1 MFQCL
6 QENIAQAA
14 FGSACRAEV
23 ESRTSLMQDDYRLD
37 YSLSSSCTHDV
48 DRLCSEEKVCDWPPA
63 SCLLQTKHVGCKAIF
78 TMSAGKPTEMCQ
90 PSKEGWIM

>member
-23 ESRTSLMQDDYRLD
+23 ESRTNRMQEDYRLD
-37 YSLSSSCTHDV
+37 YSLSSSCTYDV
-48 DRLCSEEKVCDWPPA
+48 DRLCAEEKVCWPFLTK
-63 SCLLQTKHVGCKAIF
+63 SWSWQLSLFLLLHL
-78 TMSAGKPTEMCQ
+78 S
-90 PSKEGWIM
+90 W